1 MTARTKNNSSRFAKL
16 INLLITNPAWGLVIA
31 IVISLVGN
39 LLTIQYIFT
48 LQSDL
53 ESMFNTDLI
62 GQNYVQTARIKLLT
76 INKEINKLFLV
87 TDIDD
92 KYLATEKILTYKRD
106 TEALLAKSKPF
117 FRQRKSSQ
125 LLTEATKLFAEC
137 SATIDSV
144 VTISKVDGKGGA
156 PDILTGQ
163 LKTQFERLDAQLAEL
178 DQIKIK
184 HDLRLF
190 RNIDYQLSVSIV
202 FTIIALVI
210 TIGIRILMYRRKKKL
225 GKSRKS
231 GGDGDRVV
239 WG

>member
-1 MTARTKNNSSRFAKL
+1 MTARTKKHTSRFAKL
-16 INLLITNPAWGLVIA
+16 VNLLITNPAWGLVIA
-31 IVISLVGN
+31 IAISLVGN

-48 LQSDL
+48 LQNDL

-76 INKEINKLFLV
+76 INKEINKLFLL
-87 TDIDD
+87 TDFDA
-92 KYLATEKILTYKRD
+92 KGLATEKILVYRRD

-117 FRQRKSSQ
+117 FRQRKSSL

-137 SATIDSV
+137 SAAIDSAV
-144 VTISKVDGKGGA
+144 AISKSENKGA
-156 PDILTGQ
+156 EADAITDQ
-163 LKTQFERLDAQLAEL
+163 VKTQFERLDAQLAEL
-178 DQIKIK
+178 DQLKIK

-202 FTIIALVI
+202 FTTIALVI

-231 GGDGDRVV
+231 GDDGDRVV